1 MTSRKQVRSRTG
13 AVTAG
18 IIALLLISSLV
29 FCGCLDVEPEE
40 LSPPGTSPV
49 ATIPLSFTEP
59 VGIPDISSNISNNIS
74 SPPPPVA
81 LISLKQ
87 TKLYTEHDFP
97 PEVNNNLSDF
107 VNGET
112 TDTINGFL
120 RWESVRAKTNQS
132 DASSIREQINHI
144 DYALFNTTI
153 QENISVYIGVGGE
166 QAKRIRNS
174 SVFSEP
180 GYIIASSDPSVVYH
194 RLANSGR
201 DSEGYLT
208 ICVIDFRKGSHL
220 LFVNDS
226 EREFLL
232 PHGGIWDI
240 AGEYT
245 YEQLAFS
252 EDSVPRY
259 DDIIQTKVRL
269 IATKEHP

>member
-1 MTSRKQVRSRTG
+1 MTSREHVRSRTG

-18 IIALLLISSLV
+18 IIALLLIVSPV
-29 FCGCLDVEPEE
+29 FCGCLEVEPEE
-40 LSPPGTSPV
+40 LPPPETSPIT
-49 ATIPLSFTEP
+49 TIPPATTEP
-59 VGIPDISSNISNNIS
+59 VSTPDMSSNIGST
-74 SPPPPVA
+74 PPPVA
-81 LISLKQ
+81 ITSLKQ
-87 TKLYTEHDFP
+87 TKLYTEQAFP
-97 PEVNNNLSDF
+97 PEVNNAISDF
-107 VNGET
+107 TNGET

-153 QENISVYIGVGGE
+153 QENISVYIGVSGE

-174 SVFSEP
+174 SVFSEN
-180 GYIIASSDPSVVYH
+180 GYIIASDDPSVVYR

-201 DSEGYLT
+201 DSQGYLT
-208 ICVIDFRKGSHL
+208 MCIIDFRKGSHL
-220 LFVNDS
+220 LFINAT

-240 AGEYT
+240 AGEHT

-252 EDSVPRY
+252 ANSVPRY
-259 DDIIQTKVRL
+259 DDIIPTKVRL
-269 IATKEHP
+269 ISTKEHP